1 MLPIR
6 ESAIYISRSNAVRS
20 QTEKKAAFFRRLAE
34 GIPEEAIATT
44 EQTLRRFMENIS
56 ASIDKS

>member
-1 MLPIR
+1 MQCAHR
-6 ESAIYISRSNAVRS
+6 ADDGE
-20 QTEKKAAFFRRLAE
+20 KAAFFRRLAE

>member
-1 MLPIR
+1 M
-6 ESAIYISRSNAVRS
+6 
-20 QTEKKAAFFRRLAE
+20 EKKAAFFRRLAE